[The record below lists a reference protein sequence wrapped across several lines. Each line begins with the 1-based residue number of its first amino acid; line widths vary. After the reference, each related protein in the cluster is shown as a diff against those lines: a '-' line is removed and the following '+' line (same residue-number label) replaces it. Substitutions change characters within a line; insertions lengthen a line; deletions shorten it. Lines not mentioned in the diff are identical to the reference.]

1 MDVPEVQLYLDRA
14 RQDVQA
20 AQSNLDQGFYSVA
33 VSRAYY
39 AMFYSV
45 SALLA
50 SEGIFRSKHSGVH
63 SAFGEH
69 FVKTGLIETE
79 YAKMLGH
86 AFNSRLG
93 SDYDITFSAEQT
105 LAEGILQDARR
116 FVDRVEDYFRQ
127 TGTL

>member
-20 AQSNLDQGFYSVA
+20 AQSNLDQGFYGVA

-50 SEGIFRSKHSGVH
+50 SKGIS
-63 SAFGEH
+63 
-69 FVKTGLIETE
+69 
-79 YAKMLGH
+79 
-86 AFNSRLG
+86 
-93 SDYDITFSAEQT
+93 
-105 LAEGILQDARR
+105 
-116 FVDRVEDYFRQ
+116 
-127 TGTL
+127 

>member
-20 AQSNLDQGFYSVA
+20 AQSNLDQGFYGVA

-50 SEGIFRSKHSGVH
+50 SKGISRSKHSGVH
-63 SAFGEH
+63 
-69 FVKTGLIETE
+69 
-79 YAKMLGH
+79 
-86 AFNSRLG
+86 
-93 SDYDITFSAEQT
+93 
-105 LAEGILQDARR
+105 
-116 FVDRVEDYFRQ
+116 FVDRVEDYFRE
-127 TGTL
+127 TGAL